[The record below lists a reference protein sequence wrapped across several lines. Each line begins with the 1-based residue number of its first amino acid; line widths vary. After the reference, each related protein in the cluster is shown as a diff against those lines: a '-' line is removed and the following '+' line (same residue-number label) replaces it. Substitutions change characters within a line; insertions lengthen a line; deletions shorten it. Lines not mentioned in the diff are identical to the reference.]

1 MMADIFAEPQVRQ
14 IFKCA
19 CEKITWNQ
27 SELPKNSQLK
37 MYLSKTKQS
46 PKFLELEETKLWTQY
61 VFLIKPKESV
71 KVNLVILWTSSS

>member
-1 MMADIFAEPQVRQ
+1 ME
-14 IFKCA
+14 
-19 CEKITWNQ
+19 Q

-61 VFLIKPKESV
+61 VFLIKPKVSV